1 MYVCYC
7 LIGKTMEWYIKKN
20 ILPLYPDLSET
31 NPIVL
36 ICDGH
41 SSHFT
46 IDVLNLMIANHIHLI
61 LRPPHTSQVS
71 QGNLHDIHSLYY

>member
-46 IDVLNLMIANHIHLI
+46 IDVLNL
-61 LRPPHTSQVS
+61 T
-71 QGNLHDIHSLYY
+71 G